1 LRKGP
6 YQTNILLGGLDKG
19 GESLYFIDMYS
30 ALVKVNFGVHGH
42 ASNFLLSV
50 FDRTWKVVGLQFCIL
65 YFSLLFNLSI
75 FVHQEDMTI
84 EEGVDV
90 IKKCIAE
97 LKTRFL
103 ISQPNFMVK
112 VVDADG
118 VRVLDLN
125 DF

>member
-1 LRKGP
+1 
-6 YQTNILLGGLDKG
+6 
-19 GESLYFIDMYS
+19 
-30 ALVKVNFGVHGH
+30 
-42 ASNFLLSV
+42 
-50 FDRTWKVVGLQFCIL
+50 
-65 YFSLLFNLSI
+65 
-75 FVHQEDMTI
+75 MTI